1 MSKWT
6 HAIVEKKV
14 INLDH
19 DGARHVMCAW
29 DDCERDGV
37 DLHQVR
43 LDYGADGTPHVV
55 KHVFCSERHKQYW
68 INNVHHYGNLPP
80 GFRRSVI

>member
-1 MSKWT
+1 MT
-6 HAIVEKKV
+6 RRDHAIVEKKV

-19 DGARHVMCAW
+19 GGSRHVVCAW
-29 DDCERDGV
+29 DECEKDGV

-43 LDYGADGTPHVV
+43 VNYGKGDTPHIV

-68 INNVHHYGNLPP
+68 INSVRAYGRLPP
-80 GFRRSVI
+80 GYRRSCI

>member
-1 MSKWT
+1 MSNWN
-6 HAIVEKKV
+6 HAIAEKKV

-19 DGARHVMCAW
+19 GGARHVMCAW

-43 LDYGADGTPHVV
+43 VNYGKGDLPHVV
-55 KHVFCSERHKQYW
+55 KHVFCSEKHKQYW
-68 INNVHHYGNLPP
+68 INSTRGYGMLPP